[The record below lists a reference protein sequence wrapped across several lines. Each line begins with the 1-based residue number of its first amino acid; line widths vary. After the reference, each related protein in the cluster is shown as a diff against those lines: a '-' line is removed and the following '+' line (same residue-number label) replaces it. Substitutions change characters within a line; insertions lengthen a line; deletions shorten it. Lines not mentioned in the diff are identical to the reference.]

1 MTIKTGRMPHGF
13 FIYHRK
19 EFSMNEEVKELAEKV
34 MAKFRDLNYQVDDIL
49 QSQMVRDIRLSL
61 TPPENK
67 IYDDAIQHLV
77 NNNYITVEG
86 SEMKEQYRLTQAGY
100 NHIYNPNT
108 QGA

>member
-1 MTIKTGRMPHGF
+1 
-13 FIYHRK
+13 
-19 EFSMNEEVKELAEKV
+19 MNEEVKELAEKL
-34 MAKFRDLNYQVDDIL
+34 MEKFRDLNYQAGDTL
-49 QSQMVRDIRLSL
+49 QPQIVRDIRLSL

-100 NHIYNPNT
+100 DHIYNPNK